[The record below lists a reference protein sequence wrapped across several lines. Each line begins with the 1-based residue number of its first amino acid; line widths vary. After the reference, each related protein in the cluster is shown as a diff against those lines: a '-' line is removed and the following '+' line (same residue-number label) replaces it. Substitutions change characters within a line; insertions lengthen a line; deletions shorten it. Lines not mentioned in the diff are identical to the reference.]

1 MELTDIIYGIF
12 IFLIAHF
19 WWKTMQAREHAEKLA
34 ILACKRE
41 NVQLL
46 DATVSLK
53 KLGFIKSTTNTY
65 YFVRYFNFE
74 FTSDSMERRK
84 GVIVMRNTHQEYLI
98 MDLEESPTINIEN
111 DYE

>member
-1 MELTDIIYGIF
+1 MELSDIIFGI
-12 IFLIAHF
+12 IVFLLGHF

-53 KLGFIKSTTNTY
+53 KIGFKKSSNNNY
-65 YFVRYFNFE
+65 CFVRYFNFE
-74 FTSDSMERRK
+74 FTSDNVQRRK
-84 GVIVMRNTHQEYLI
+84 GVIVMRDTHQEYLI
-98 MDLEESPTINIEN
+98 MDLEDSPTINIEK
-111 DYE
+111 DQT

>member
-1 MELTDIIYGIF
+1 MELTDIVYGIF

-19 WWKTMQAREHAEKLA
+19 WWKTMQARERAEKLA

-53 KLGFIKSTTNTY
+53 KLGFIKNTNNY
-65 YFVRYFNFE
+65 SFVRYFIFE
-74 FTSDSMERRK
+74 FTSDNIERRK
-84 GVIVMRNTHQEYLI
+84 GVIVMRDTHQEYLI
-98 MDLEESPTINIEN
+98 MDLEESPTINIDN
-111 DYE
+111 D

>member
-1 MELTDIIYGIF
+1 MELTDIAYGI
-12 IFLIAHF
+12 IVFLLGHF

-34 ILACKRE
+34 KLACKRE

-53 KLGFIKSTTNTY
+53 KFGFKKSENNNA

-84 GVIVMRNTHQEYLI
+84 GVIVMRGIHQEYLI
-98 MDLEESPTINIEN
+98 MDLAESPTIDIEN
-111 DYE
+111 DHE